1 MATEAL
7 SPTPGGARPTPAMFT
22 DVSIPMES
30 KESEMTDLR
39 DQLEVARD
47 RITQLEELLQRQQSS
62 GSQLD
67 KEPKRHHKSEDQN
80 TVQAFGS
87 LQQRHLS
94 LLSAYRLGNP
104 QILDTNELT
113 NLRFGESFESDVGLF
128 PANERRLLKWSSASC
143 FCFIADCT
151 YWSSLH

>member
-1 MATEAL
+1 
-7 SPTPGGARPTPAMFT
+7 MFK

-30 KESEMTDLR
+30 KESDMTDLR

-87 LQQRHLS
+87 LQQRHLALS
-94 LLSAYRLGNP
+94 LLSAYRLANP

-113 NLRFGESFESDVGLF
+113 DLQAQDLARALRVTWACFQQMSDVYL
-128 PANERRLLKWSSASC
+128 
-143 FCFIADCT
+143 
-151 YWSSLH
+151 

>member
-30 KESEMTDLR
+30 KESDMTDLR

-87 LQQRHLS
+87 PQQRHLALS
-94 LLSAYRLGNP
+94 LLSAYRLANP

-113 NLRFGESFESDVGLF
+113 DLQAQDLARALRVTWACFQQMSDVYL
-128 PANERRLLKWSSASC
+128 
-143 FCFIADCT
+143 
-151 YWSSLH
+151 